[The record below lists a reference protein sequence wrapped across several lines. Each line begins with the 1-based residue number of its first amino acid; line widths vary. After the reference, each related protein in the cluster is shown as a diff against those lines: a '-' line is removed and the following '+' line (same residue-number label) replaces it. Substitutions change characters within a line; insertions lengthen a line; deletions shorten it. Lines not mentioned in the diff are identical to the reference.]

1 MPRMSWPSW
10 RRTRTVTR
18 AADEVKLMVT
28 GAGGSRHCWSRG
40 AVSRHREAWAGQPGA
55 EQQGRQGARRRASSE
70 RDSRGAARRGTAGA
84 WVLRAGAPGRREQR
98 AAFKLNH
105 DEQNWTPAEVLD
117 DGTARRTPARRG
129 DRSCRSCARVAA
141 RPRHAAGASRAGT
154 GREDTAG
161 GGALARPTP
170 VPVAGDAAASGA
182 GACFFFVGVGRGRRE
197 DGRRGRW
204 GRRRREG
211 ERQRAWVEAP
221 AGLGGGGTRGSERRR
236 ARPLHLAA
244 RRAGRLAR
252 GARARRVRAGRGRW
266 AQASGSSRSGGSG
279 SPGGARRWERR
290 AGGWRQEGEVPSVGG
305 RRLGGRR
312 VEKNKLI

>member
-10 RRTRTVTR
+10 RRTHTVTR

-221 AGLGGGGTRGSERRR
+221 AGLGGGGTRGSERRARGRCTWRRVGQGAWR
-236 ARPLHLAA
+236 AVLERDGCAQAEGAGRRRAAAPGAAAPAALAA
-244 RRAGRLAR
+244 LGGGKGEPAAGGRRERCRRL
-252 GARARRVRAGRGRW
+252 G
-266 AQASGSSRSGGSG
+266 
-279 SPGGARRWERR
+279 
-290 AGGWRQEGEVPSVGG
+290 AGGWEGGEW
-305 RRLGGRR
+305 
-312 VEKNKLI
+312 KKK